1 MDTRTKLQDENN
13 PIIRLH
19 EVAKRFSSGTSIIR
33 AVDGCNLTIFKGE
46 FVCIMGPSGSGK
58 TTLLN
63 LMAGLTGVTE
73 GQIYV
78 NKKGIQNLSESQRA
92 LLRRN
97 ELGIIFQFYNLHEGL
112 TTIENVQLPMLIA
125 GVPLKERYQ
134 SAMVLLELVDLVDR
148 AHHLPRELSGGEKQ
162 RLGIARAL
170 ANKPSILL
178 ADEPT
183 GNLDHEMGEG
193 ILELLVDLNQ
203 SHHLTVVMVTHDASL
218 IQKGFRLL
226 KLLDGKI
233 VQDENVS
240 DSSLLI
246 DDFSPLVS

>member
-1 MDTRTKLQDENN
+1 LDAKHQDDNG
-13 PIIRLH
+13 PIIQLN
-19 EVAKRFSSGTSIIR
+19 EVAKRFTSGASIIR
-33 AVDGCNLTIFKGE
+33 AVDGCDLEIFKGE
-46 FVCIMGPSGSGK
+46 FICIMGPSGSGK

-63 LMAGLTGVTE
+63 LIAGLTGVTE
-73 GQIYV
+73 GEIFV
-78 NKKGIQNLSESQRA
+78 NNSGMQNLSESQRA

-125 GVPLKERYQ
+125 GVPLKNRYQ
-134 SAMVLLELVDLVDR
+134 RAMNLLELVDIVDR

-193 ILELLVDLNQ
+193 VIELLIELNQ
-203 SHHLTVVMVTHDASL
+203 TQKLTVVMVTHDASL
-218 IQKGFRLL
+218 LRKGFRLL

-233 VQDENVS
+233 IQDEIVS
-240 DSSLLI
+240 DPSILS
-246 DDFSPLVS
+246 DDFSHLVV

>member
-1 MDTRTKLQDENN
+1 MDTKHQGDNG
-13 PIIRLH
+13 PIIELN
-19 EVAKRFSSGTSIIR
+19 EVAKRFTSGASIIR
-33 AVDGCNLTIFKGE
+33 AVDGCDLEIFKGE
-46 FVCIMGPSGSGK
+46 FICIMGPSGSGK

-63 LMAGLTGVTE
+63 LIAGLTEVTE
-73 GQIYV
+73 GEIFV
-78 NKKGIQNLSESQRA
+78 NNNGMQNLSESQRA

-125 GVPLKERYQ
+125 GVPLKNRYQ
-134 SAMVLLELVDLVDR
+134 RAMNLLELVNIADR
-148 AHHLPRELSGGEKQ
+148 GHHLPRELSGGEKQ

-193 ILELLVDLNQ
+193 VIELLIELNRTQ
-203 SHHLTVVMVTHDASL
+203 NLTVVMVTHDASL
-218 IQKGFRLL
+218 LRKGFRLL

-233 VQDENVS
+233 IQDEIVS
-240 DSSLLI
+240 DPSILS
-246 DDFSPLVS
+246 DDFSHLVV